1 MRKKQRGKWRNRHP
15 KSEPASQ
22 QPSEQSDDLM
32 EYRCVQC
39 GFGTKTLYVQYSPGN
54 IRLMK
59 CENCKAVAD
68 EYIECE
74 IMILLIDLMLH
85 KCKAYRH
92 LLFNVLNKKEYKFE
106 GLFWKLAASF
116 LLLDAYRSLVLE
128 SSKDEFVSS
137 SVSSPVSMCWK
148 MLLDLLFGNFMFLL
162 TFIFAMRIFIGT
174 SISFSR
180 CKDLLLAILVSGY
193 FKVFLISMTVWEFPS
208 SVILIIDLFVLS
220 SNAVALKVM
229 TESTMN
235 RCVGVCISAHA
246 VKVFLTRLA
255 QLRLLGH

>member
-1 MRKKQRGKWRNRHP
+1 
-15 KSEPASQ
+15 
-22 QPSEQSDDLM
+22 M

-39 GFGTKTLYVQYSPGN
+39 AFRIKTLYVQYSPGN

-59 CENCKAVAD
+59 CVNCKAVAD

-92 LLFNVLNKKEYKFE
+92 LLFNVLNQKDYKFE
-106 GLFWKLAASF
+106 GLFWKLAASV
-116 LLLDAYRSLVLE
+116 LLLDAYKSLVLQR
-128 SSKDEFVSS
+128 SKDEFVSS
-137 SVSSPVSMCWK
+137 SVSSLVSICWK
-148 MLLDLLFGNFMFLL
+148 MLIDVSFGNLMFLL
-162 TFIFAMRIFIGT
+162 TFLFATRISIGT

-180 CKDLLLAILVSGY
+180 YKDLLLSILVSSC
-193 FKVFLISMTVWEFPS
+193 FKVFLISMMVWEFPS

-220 SNAVALKVM
+220 SNIVALKVM
-229 TESTMN
+229 TELTMN
-235 RCVGVCISAHA
+235 RCVGACVCAQA
-246 VKVFLTRLA
+246 VKVFVTQLA